1 MDTHNSTRA
10 TTKAEMPNSIIWRR
24 VGGGAHFVRLP
35 LISTPFSVCC
45 FELFFFSILVR
56 HLLLCSFD
64 SFVCIV
70 DGTVSIC
77 VCLCL
82 DVTGC
87 AWMCMDAPGCACML
101 LDVPGCAS
109 RKFACPKGKG
119 VLHPGCFWCWNLLFG
134 KDNARARQS
143 LGPPEKKVRSRG
155 SPPMSVASTGA
166 GAGAEQLSL
175 EKPAFFYKFA
185 PRLGTLIGGSHFF
198 LLPLGV
204 LYHLQKTTKLFFFVF
219 FQLFQIRR
227 LPGPYKT

>member
-1 MDTHNSTRA
+1 
-10 TTKAEMPNSIIWRR
+10 
-24 VGGGAHFVRLP
+24 
-35 LISTPFSVCC
+35 
-45 FELFFFSILVR
+45 
-56 HLLLCSFD
+56 
-64 SFVCIV
+64 
-70 DGTVSIC
+70 
-77 VCLCL
+77 
-82 DVTGC
+82 
-87 AWMCMDAPGCACML
+87 
-101 LDVPGCAS
+101 
-109 RKFACPKGKG
+109 

-204 LYHLQKTTKLFFFVF
+204 LYHLQKTTKLFFCF
-219 FQLFQIRR
+219 FSTLRCRRRATFTTEPEEFEQKCLQARDDHWGKPFFSYSRWAFCSIYRKRQNCFFLFFFNFFKSAACRAPIKHDRF
-227 LPGPYKT
+227 